1 MILHSN
7 ISQQLRL
14 ACRRWAPT
22 SLEPIRGILLTEP
35 AREHW
40 RETGSDGTALEAR
53 TVILRVADVVAL
65 EPWPS
70 EVAGAN

>member
-7 ISQQLRL
+7 ISQQLRV
-14 ACRRWAPT
+14 ARRRRAPT

-40 RETGSDGTALEAR
+40 RESAAMAPPFEAR